1 MARRLAEDQVTRAPD
16 AVLPAAWIGAP
27 DGTGDVP
34 PLPLTGTVY
43 ADTVD

>member
-1 MARRLAEDQVTRAPD
+1 MYLHVTEATGTAPD
-16 AVLPAAWIGAP
+16 AVLLAAWIGAP